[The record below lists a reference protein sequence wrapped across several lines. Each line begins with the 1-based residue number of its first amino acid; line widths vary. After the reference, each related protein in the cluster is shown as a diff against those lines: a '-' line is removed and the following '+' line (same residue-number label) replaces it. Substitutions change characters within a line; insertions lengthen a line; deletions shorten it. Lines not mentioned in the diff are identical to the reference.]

1 MFGNWQN
8 DYKRYLMPSI
18 DLSRLDLPAKDLT
31 LLQALLRQHVPDA
44 QVWAYGSRV
53 SGGAHE
59 CSDLDLVLRIPGNLS
74 ERVSGMMALKEAVQD
89 SALPILVD
97 IHDWAQLPTD
107 FHHAI
112 KHAYIELQA
121 GTAQG

>member
-18 DLSRLDLPAKDLT
+18 DLSRLDLPAKDLI

-97 IHDWAQLPTD
+97 IHDWAQLRTD

-112 KHAYIELQA
+112 EHAYIELQA

>member
-112 KHAYIELQA
+112 EHAYIELQA